1 MPISDWP
8 ENERPREKL
17 LAKGAA
23 ALSNAELLAIFLR
36 VGIRGKSAVDLA
48 RDLVTHFGSLNHLF
62 AASATELST
71 IPGIGE
77 AKYTQLQAVIELARR
92 ALRESM
98 AQTPVLANQDSLK
111 DYLRLTLR
119 GLPHESFHA
128 LWLDNQNRLLVSE
141 QLARGSLRHAA
152 VYPREIVR
160 AALAHNAAS
169 IVFAHN
175 HPAGTAEPSEQ
186 DLEVTRTLKAAL
198 RLVDVNLLDHFVV
211 AGDSIVSMA
220 ARGLI

>member
-62 AASATELST
+62 AASAKELST